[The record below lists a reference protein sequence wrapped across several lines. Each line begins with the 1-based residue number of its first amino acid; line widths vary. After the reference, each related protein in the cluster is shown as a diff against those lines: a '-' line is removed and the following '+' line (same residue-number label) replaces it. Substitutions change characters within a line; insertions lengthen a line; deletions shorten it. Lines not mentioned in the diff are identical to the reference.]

1 MGKIVENK
9 NVLFI
14 KELEMRL
21 SKSLDSKVN
30 VSFLLG
36 SQKSVIFS
44 QKLVFEVKKLIVQ
57 LSALVIKLDFVLVQI
72 KEIVG
77 MKFVFIFLL

>member
-14 KELEMRL
+14 KELEMWL

-36 SQKSVIFS
+36 S
-44 QKLVFEVKKLIVQ
+44 
-57 LSALVIKLDFVLVQI
+57 
-72 KEIVG
+72 
-77 MKFVFIFLL
+77 